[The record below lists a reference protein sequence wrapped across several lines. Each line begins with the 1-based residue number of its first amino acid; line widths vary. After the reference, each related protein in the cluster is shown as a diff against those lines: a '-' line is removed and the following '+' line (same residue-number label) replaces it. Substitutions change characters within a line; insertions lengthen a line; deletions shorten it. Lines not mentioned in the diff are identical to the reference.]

1 MTPELITAI
10 IACLGALTA
19 FLKAR
24 SDVTEIKKER
34 TETKTERD
42 RDSQELHDKVIKL
55 ECTCETHKTLL
66 ARQQEILD
74 KSNNQIF
81 MLNNQLAKVIVKME
95 NIIDCL
101 KELKDDFKDKGN

>member
-1 MTPELITAI
+1 MTPELIAAI
-10 IACLGALTA
+10 IACLGSLSA

-42 RDSQELHDKVIKL
+42 RDSQILHDNVIKL
-55 ECTCETHKTLL
+55 QCTCETHK
-66 ARQQEILD
+66 AIIDRQQEIID

-101 KELKDDFKDKGN
+101 KELKDDFKDKGK